1 MWQESTTPPATC
13 PAAGAP
19 ASGQVQRPLLAAQQR
34 RVMRFAAAA
43 ATCRRRGRGTD
54 AWCMMGWVALVLL
67 VGGVGAPYQSME
79 PQRSSIRRMSLSLW
93 AGSLCEPSRS
103 RWTFHSEE
111 QSAQPTRF
119 WGKFGP

>member
-79 PQRSSIRRMSLSLW
+79 RTQKVARGQRWQQPHTLW
-93 AGSLCEPSRS
+93 IGVAI
-103 RWTFHSEE
+103 
-111 QSAQPTRF
+111 
-119 WGKFGP
+119 